1 MSLLD
6 DASFEERGPLVSTIV
21 GEPGTGKTSL
31 AATFPKP
38 FMIRTQGERVPDDS
52 PAKPKSIGITDT
64 SEKLFEQLK
73 ALIHDQHDYQTLIVD
88 TVTGLEGMFAA
99 EVLASDPKARGLSSA
114 LGGYGAGRDAV
125 AAGHMRVRKAVEIL
139 RQKRGM
145 NTVFLA
151 HADIQDIDL
160 PDMDPFSK
168 YSLRLHKKSMK
179 SYVDDVDLVGFLK
192 QATILTGEGENKKAR
207 TTGDIVLVTYLTP
220 SSVAKNRLGIR
231 DDIEVKHGE
240 NPLAGYVQ
248 GGSAVKKKEVKE

>member
-6 DASFEERGPLVSTIV
+6 EASFEERGPLVCTIV

-52 PAKPKSIGITDT
+52 PAKPKSLPGVTDT
-64 SEKLFEQLK
+64 SDKLFGQLK
-73 ALIHDQHDYQTLIVD
+73 ALIHDAHDYQSLIID
-88 TVTGLEGMFAA
+88 SVTGLESMFIA
-99 EVLASDPKARGLSSA
+99 EVLASDPKAKGISQA

-125 AAGHMRVRKAVEIL
+125 AAGHMRVRKAVEII
-139 RQKRGM
+139 RRERGM

-231 DDIEVKHGE
+231 EDIEVKHGE
-240 NPLAGYVQ
+240 NPLAGYVA
-248 GGSAVKKKEVKE
+248 GGVVKKKETKE